1 MKRIK
6 LTQEFLTGIFD
17 NSEYFSNHPETHI
30 YIYIYIDMSI
40 VNVLPI
46 EGRKLLKKNTQML
59 MH

>member
-30 YIYIYIDMSI
+30 YIDMSI

-46 EGRKLLKKNTQML
+46 EGGKLLKKNT
-59 MH
+59 

>member
-30 YIYIYIDMSI
+30 YMST
-40 VNVLPI
+40 VNAFPI
-46 EGRKLLKKNTQML
+46 GGGKLLKKNT
-59 MH
+59 